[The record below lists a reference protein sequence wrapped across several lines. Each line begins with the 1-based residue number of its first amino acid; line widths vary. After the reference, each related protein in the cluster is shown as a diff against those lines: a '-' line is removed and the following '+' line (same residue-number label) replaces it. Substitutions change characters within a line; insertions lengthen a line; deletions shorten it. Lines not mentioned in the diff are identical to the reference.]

1 MTFNEVCVQSI
12 ILISNNI
19 KQDFK
24 LHTSYGRDSIMIIR
38 NLKITLQGREIIEI
52 DDLANSR
59 ENYKQFVETVDYRNE
74 SDFQVNDEA
83 HAALFRVA

>member
-12 ILISNNI
+12 ILISNNV

-83 HAALFRVA
+83 HAVLFRVA

>member
-12 ILISNNI
+12 ILISNNV

-24 LHTSYGRDSIMIIR
+24 LHTSYGRDSIMILR

-52 DDLANSR
+52 DDLVNSR

>member
-1 MTFNEVCVQSI
+1 
-12 ILISNNI
+12 
-19 KQDFK
+19 
-24 LHTSYGRDSIMIIR
+24 MIIR

>member
-12 ILISNNI
+12 ILISNNV

>member
-12 ILISNNI
+12 ILISNNV

-24 LHTSYGRDSIMIIR
+24 LHTSYGRDSIMILR

>member
-12 ILISNNI
+12 ILISNSV